1 MNSIRANQK
10 ERTSS
15 QRLISTPTKRAEITV
30 DLTSTFNGGSVN
42 ICRTTAG
49 MLPWQRCRDQDT
61 LLHMLE
67 GKAAVTVRSD
77 KGSENYTL
85 ETGEMLIIPRGRW
98 YRQNFDRRSVQMWIT
113 PAETEQSTEGC

>member
-30 DLTSTFNGGSVN
+30 DLTSAFNGGSVE

-49 MLPWQRCRDQDT
+49 MLPWQRCPNQDT

-67 GKAAVTVRSD
+67 GKTVVTVQSD
-77 KGSENYTL
+77 EGSDNYIL
-85 ETGEMLIIPRGRW
+85 EAGEMLIIPRGRW
-98 YRQNFDRRSVQMWIT
+98 YQQDFDRRSVQMCIT